1 MDYAFQ
7 AMKKV
12 RAGTSLTAE
21 GGLERFTA
29 SVRQV
34 WRKVSGETAVVLAS
48 NAELQSVYQCMLG
61 QAMDAW
67 TDLRWLGKPEAV
79 VSEASGADGSESR
92 GHGLWRHARDRSAGK
107 APHETVKVRQRV
119 DLTAAWESLERAA
132 HLVDEHAAALYTRVT
147 ERAEQTA
154 EAVDGLALGK
164 ALLNWDCQKGQAP
177 EEVREELRR
186 YFQSKGIEVVY
197 YSPERSALFQMM
209 PANSTQT
216 LEPALV
222 RKVKTVRNGVVKEE
236 EQILQRGL
244 ACVEQEAL

>member
-1 MDYAFQ
+1 MDYAIQ
-7 AMKKV
+7 AMKKA
-12 RAGTSLTAE
+12 RASTSLTAE

-34 WRKVSGETAVVLAS
+34 WRKVSSETAVVLAS

-61 QAMDAW
+61 QAADAW

-79 VSEASGADGSESR
+79 VSEASGAEGSESR
-92 GHGLWRHARDRSAGK
+92 GHGLRRHVRERSAGK
-107 APHETVKVRQRV
+107 TQQETVKVRQRV
-119 DLTAAWESLERAA
+119 DLTAAWDSLERAA
-132 HLVDEHAAALYTRVT
+132 RLVDEHAASLYARVT
-147 ERAEQTA
+147 ERAERQA
-154 EAVDGLALGK
+154 DAVDGLALAK
-164 ALLNWDCQKGQAP
+164 ALANWDCQKGQAS

-197 YSPERSALFQMM
+197 YSPGRSALFQMM

-222 RKVKTVRNGVVKEE
+222 RRVKTVRDGVVKEE

-244 ACVEQEAL
+244 ACVEQEDL

>member
-1 MDYAFQ
+1 
-7 AMKKV
+7 MKKV
-12 RAGTSLTAE
+12 RTGTSLTAE

-61 QAMDAW
+61 QAADAW

-79 VSEASGADGSESR
+79 MPEPSEADGSESHAR
-92 GHGLWRHARDRSAGK
+92 GLRKHVRDRSAGK

-132 HLVDEHAAALYTRVT
+132 RLVDEHAAALYTRVT
-147 ERAEQTA
+147 ERAEQQTEA
-154 EAVDGLALGK
+154 EDGLTLAK
-164 ALLNWDCQKGQAP
+164 TLLNWDCQKGQAP
-177 EEVREELRR
+177 EDVREELRR

-197 YSPERSALFQMM
+197 YRPERSALFQVM

-222 RKVKTVRNGVVKEE
+222 RKVKAVRDGVVKEE
-236 EQILQRGL
+236 EQVLQRGL
-244 ACVEQEAL
+244 ACVEQDDM